1 MDIRGENEDYSS
13 NDDDAPTGQ
22 TTHYCIFFTSPK
34 NFPNL
39 QTLDIRLDQICP
51 KIFDTSHP
59 CLRKMCIKSTLDC
72 CPIEGKYRDWRRMY
86 KQLDTALLLSVAAR
100 ESLVIP
106 ADVDLELHLWNG
118 ERKRFGVYTNLSRRV
133 MLTHSRRCY
142 RFHSRP
148 SAVGTQSVVL
158 FSGV

>member
-1 MDIRGENEDYSS
+1 
-13 NDDDAPTGQ
+13 
-22 TTHYCIFFTSPK
+22 
-34 NFPNL
+34 
-39 QTLDIRLDQICP
+39 
-51 KIFDTSHP
+51 
-59 CLRKMCIKSTLDC
+59 
-72 CPIEGKYRDWRRMY
+72 MY
-86 KQLDTALLLSVAAR
+86 KQLDTALSLSVAAR
-100 ESLVIP
+100 ESLVTP

-133 MLTHSRRCY
+133 MLTHSRSY